1 MRNGSLKAPT
11 ACILPGSIRINLH
24 HTLIYPYLSFCD
36 MIWISTYATRLHKL
50 EVLKRRACGQFMWT
64 MAIYRV
70 ADTAP
75 FYRKYG
81 ILSINQIR
89 PLRWLNLFTSMIDN
103 YLLLRSEE
111 RRVGKEC

>member
-1 MRNGSLKAPT
+1 
-11 ACILPGSIRINLH
+11 
-24 HTLIYPYLSFCD
+24 
-36 MIWISTYATRLHKL
+36 
-50 EVLKRRACGQFMWT
+50 MWT
-64 MAIYRV
+64 IGGIYRV

-103 YLLLRSEE
+103 YLLLLL
-111 RRVGKEC
+111 